1 MRLFKNEKG
10 DLRTGL
16 ILKITLISVL
26 AVWAITF
33 LVLSFA
39 NNPGQIGDSFGM
51 VNALFSAL
59 AFSLLIYTSLL
70 QTQELKLQ
78 REELRE
84 NRKQLESSAKAHNEL
99 VSLTKFINRDKVIPH
114 YSIEGFKREG
124 NDYSFYLRV
133 QFGAVIFQKIDY
145 IKNDDSTLKSFAV
158 SRANESI
165 GLKAEGDL
173 IGEFTVQNFDPS
185 KVNKLILSYSLSNG
199 NFSSQEITNL
209 TGEWKLDFPKSIADM
224 LVV

>member
-1 MRLFKNEKG
+1 MGLLKNKNGELKIG
-10 DLRTGL
+10 NIL
-16 ILKITLISVL
+16 ILSVISVFII
-26 AVWAITF
+26 WAATF
-33 LVLSFA
+33 LIASLIE
-39 NNPGQIGDSFGM
+39 NPGQIGDSFGM

-99 VSLTKFINRDKVIPH
+99 VNLTKVINRDKLIPQ
-114 YSIEGFKREG
+114 YSIEDFKKQE

-133 QFGAVIFQKIDY
+133 LFGEVIFQKIDY
-145 IKNDDSTLKSFAV
+145 IKKNDSHLERFVV
-158 SRANESI
+158 SRSNESI

-173 IGEFTVQNFDPS
+173 IGKITVQNFNLD

-199 NFSSQEITNL
+199 NYYSQEITNL
-209 TGEWKLDFPKSIADM
+209 TGEWKLDFPKSIADI